1 MIEPDAELDSIATA
15 VIGAA
20 IAVHQE
26 LGPGFLEKIYEEAL
40 CQELGRL
47 GITFVRQ
54 TRVEVKFKGEVVGEA
69 IIDLLVQGRLVVELK
84 AVDTIHPVH
93 MAQTISYLK
102 TLNEPLG
109 LLLNFQV
116 SRMKDGIKRV
126 VYSK

>member
-47 GITFVRQ
+47 DITFERQ
-54 TRVEVKFKGEVVGEA
+54 KRVEVKFKGEVVGEA

-93 MAQTISYLK
+93 MAQTRSYLK